1 MNVFKTTMLMA
12 LMTAIMVGVGNL
24 VGGRTGMAVMLVI
37 SIGMNFFTYWNSDS
51 MVLKMYNAREIS
63 ESESPQL
70 FNIVKNLAQKAELPM
85 PRVYVIDSDVP
96 NAFATG
102 RNPEHAA
109 VAVTTGIMRA
119 LDYNELAGVLGHELA
134 HVKHRDI
141 LIGTVAASMAGVISM
156 IGNMLQWAA
165 IFGSSNSD
173 DDDRGGWLGMIVG
186 IIIAPLAASIIQM
199 AISRSREYDADKTG
213 GEICGNPLYLAS
225 ALAKIENYTQ
235 SSPPIEN
242 ASTATAHMFII
253 NPFDGTAK
261 FLKGLFSTHPDT
273 AERISLLRQQASDMH
288 LLRE

>member
-1 MNVFKTTMLMA
+1 MNVFKTTLLMA
-12 LMTAIMVGVGNL
+12 LMTVVLVGMGNL
-24 VGGRTGMAVMLVI
+24 VGGNFGMLIMLVV
-37 SIGMNFFTYWNSDS
+37 SIGINFYTYWNSDS

-70 FNIVKNLAQKAELPM
+70 YNLVAKLANKAELPM
-85 PRVYVIDSDVP
+85 PRVYVIESDVP

-119 LDYNELAGVLGHELA
+119 LDYNELSGVLGHELA

-156 IGNMLQWAA
+156 LGNMLQWAA
-165 IFGSSNSD
+165 IFGND
-173 DDDRGGWLGMIVG
+173 DDDNGGWFGMIVG

-213 GEICGNPLYLAS
+213 GEICGNPLYLAT
-225 ALAKIENYTQ
+225 ALGKIETFTQ

-242 ASTATAHMFII
+242 ATTATAHMFII

-273 AERISLLRQQASDMH
+273 AERITLLRQQASDMN
-288 LLRE
+288 LLHE

>member
-12 LMTAIMVGVGNL
+12 LMTLIMVGVGNL
-24 VGGRTGMAVMLVI
+24 IGGSSGMMIMLVI
-37 SIGMNFFTYWNSDS
+37 SIGINFFTYWNSDS

-63 ESESPQL
+63 ESEAPQL
-70 FNIVKNLAQKAELPM
+70 YNLVAKLAQKAELPM
-85 PRVYVIDSDVP
+85 PRVYVIESDVP

-102 RNPEHAA
+102 RNPDHAA

-119 LDYNELAGVLGHELA
+119 LDYNELSGVLGHELA

-141 LIGTVAASMAGVISM
+141 LIGTVAAAMAGVISM

-165 IFGSSNSD
+165 IFGSNSD

-213 GEICGNPLYLAS
+213 GEICGNPLYLAT
-225 ALAKIENYTQ
+225 ALGKIEKYTQ
-235 SSPPIEN
+235 TSPPIEN

-273 AERISLLRQQASDMH
+273 AERISLLRQQAADMN
-288 LLRE
+288 LLHD

>member
-1 MNVFKTTMLMA
+1 MNTFKTAILMA
-12 LMTAIMVGVGNL
+12 LMMGIMIAVGQL
-24 VGGRTGMAVMLVI
+24 VGGSTGAFVMLVI
-37 SIGMNFFTYWNSDS
+37 SLGINFVSYWYSDT

-70 FNIVKNLAQKAELPM
+70 YSLVAKLAQKAELPM
-85 PRVYVIDSDVP
+85 PRVCVIESDVP

-119 LDYNELAGVLGHELA
+119 LDYNELSGVLGHELA

-141 LIGTVAASMAGVISM
+141 LIGTIAAAMAGVISM
-156 IGNMLQWAA
+156 LGSIIQWGA
-165 IFGSSNSD
+165 IFGTRDED
-173 DDDRGGWLGMIVG
+173 DNGGFVG
-186 IIIAPLAASIIQM
+186 TIAAIIIAPLAASIIQM

-213 GEICGNPLYLAS
+213 GEFCGNPLYLAS
-225 ALAKIENYTQ
+225 ALEKIENFTMN
-235 SSPPIEN
+235 SAPIAN
-242 ASTATAHMFII
+242 ASNATAHMFII

-273 AERISLLRQQASDMH
+273 ADRIAR
-288 LLRE
+288 LREQARN